1 MTDMQEILANLI
13 ISMNDGRIN
22 ADVLDG
28 AMKAL
33 SAVPEIYHVDAV
45 KALLK
50 APSEPEEQPEDYLA
64 VKTFTSPDLHVGD
77 EVAWGEERCVIY
89 RFDDEN
95 AYVFGSDTRSILRK
109 GSAFRRTGRN
119 FPAVQAILDELKKP

>member
-1 MTDMQEILANLI
+1 MSYAQGI
-13 ISMNDGRIN
+13 
-22 ADVLDG
+22 
-28 AMKAL
+28 
-33 SAVPEIYHVDAV
+33 
-45 KALLK
+45 LK
-50 APSEPEEQPEDYLA
+50 AVAGKSLTAETCNKLIQALDAIPEVFHADFVAAYFNEQAPEEQPEDYLA

-109 GSAFRRTGRN
+109 GSAFHRTGRN
-119 FPAVQAILDELKKP
+119 FPAIPAILEELKKG